1 MRVRGAGLVP
11 EAYTRPAQELHAAR
25 GWWAGPFPVPSRPG
39 CRLIQSGRR
48 MLKMPVMHK
57 LDCRISDPS
66 SYWGELGPREYVR
79 RYYGGTGECEVEVVV
94 L

>member
-1 MRVRGAGLVP
+1 
-11 EAYTRPAQELHAAR
+11 
-25 GWWAGPFPVPSRPG
+25 
-39 CRLIQSGRR
+39 
-48 MLKMPVMHK
+48 MLKTPVMHK

>member
-1 MRVRGAGLVP
+1 MSYMP
-11 EAYTRPAQELHAAR
+11 QRPGVDICDPHTNWIL
-25 GWWAGPFPVPSRPG
+25 AGP
-39 CRLIQSGRR
+39 LR

-79 RYYGGTGECEVEVVV
+79 RYYEGAGKCEGEVVV

>member
-1 MRVRGAGLVP
+1 MLGALQCRVPRRYVEVTTKVVKEGV
-11 EAYTRPAQELHAAR
+11 YVFFSAA
-25 GWWAGPFPVPSRPG
+25 APH
-39 CRLIQSGRR
+39 GRR

>member
-1 MRVRGAGLVP
+1 MRVVSVFGKTYPLLSGAKGISPFLV
-11 EAYTRPAQELHAAR
+11 RN
-25 GWWAGPFPVPSRPG
+25 
-39 CRLIQSGRR
+39 